1 MSDNLQNRD
10 VRCYLTN
17 AGRAAELKAIENNK
31 AITITHMIIDADV
44 LPDSADPKAVTQI
57 ANPAH
62 SPIPAWV
69 NAKVADGELNVI
81 SDIPADFGGFH
92 INGIG
97 YALADGTIYAYARG
111 MGDYKRQATDG
122 QNDVLRIECE
132 IKTQNSAHITHTY
145 DASKLYVNHFEFN
158 EYKIAHIQ
166 AADPHTQYQRKDH
179 AATESEIDS
188 KTSSTLKHIT
198 LSMLWRALNNAFTG
212 RRINTT
218 GPLKGGRNLAGDV
231 TLSVDR
237 ATTNQ
242 LGVTQLTD
250 ADGSSSNLAASQKLV
265 NWLKTTLTS
274 LINTKHSE
282 AKAYTDTKHGQ
293 AINHAN
299 VKKGEA
305 IAESKNYAD
314 STKFAKS
321 GGDLSGGVHIKK
333 PANQSGEF
341 EISEDNAQRGAGFK
355 YDGAANKAELYTWA
369 SATKEW
375 FLRVAVGTRAVLFAG
390 EIFAN
395 VNKRVYHDDYHP
407 SADNADK
414 LNGKTASGIIGEAKG
429 YTDQKHNEQQQ
440 FFDKKISDIYGGA
453 TPENLNS
460 FLELGKEIQENDSAI
475 MGINRELAKKLSK
488 DQTDTYYQ
496 PKSNKLGRFA
506 SSQWDINGEQDLI
519 CRGKRALVGFSSES
533 VGGLAINYKND
544 FGKITMYGL
553 VDVISELRINNY
565 LTRASHSKGCMVGSY
580 NNVGANEAKT
590 NPIYTIGS
598 SFRPNDTELGN
609 MFGIGYSYSTAE
621 FLKDVKQ
628 AIGSSWGAYFTSDGT
643 VRAFI
648 GSSNGRMWVSDAY
661 YEGALRLDQK
671 YLGIKSK
678 AKSSEDSDKLGGLP
692 SNNYVVQ
699 DSRWREFSR
708 NYVVSYTRHKPLLDF
723 NGTEV
728 GKAGDRTFLVQS
740 FPIATGSVTGAIWIV
755 RVSSSRVITLK
766 KAFSD
771 GATNNLDLFVSN
783 GVVSCRSSH
792 ANDYTYV
799 CRMTELSNDSKIFDY
814 ICDSYSKDE
823 SDLNFAPKAGSVDQD
838 WHARSLI
845 LKSGETDA
853 ASIGTTVSGSSTH
866 VDFNLADDPGGNDS
880 YRWLFRV
887 SGDDERVN
895 MQLYPKYKGLNQA
908 RLNLYGEA
916 YLGDGTKRAYHEGH
930 KPTASDV
937 GAVPAS
943 DMEHVGKCATA
954 NGSNEAAAGSDGYR
968 MAMWQDVQDFF
979 SLFSIN
985 SNKTTLTVKHDG
997 YYKII
1002 MAVPR
1007 RRHASGSSDQ
1017 FGKLLI
1023 NGVQHTKVRADSNNY
1038 DAPEIKVYAYVLLR
1052 KGNTIQ
1058 YSTIGST
1065 LATGGGFMIEY
1076 ARKA

>member
-81 SDIPADFGGFH
+81 SDIPADVGGFH

-97 YALADGTIYAYARG
+97 YGLADGTIYAYARG

-305 IAESKNYAD
+305 ITESKNYAD

-321 GGDLSGGVHIKK
+321 GGDLSGDIHIKK
-333 PANQSGEF
+333 DSETSA
-341 EISEDNAQRGAGFK
+341 EIKLSETHGGAGAAFK
-355 YDGAANKAELYTWA
+355 YDAVGNQAEFYTWNA
-369 SATKEW
+369 SAKEW
-375 FLRVAVGTRAVLFAG
+375 FLRVARATRNALFAG
-390 EIFAN
+390 EIYAN
-395 VNKRVYHDDYHP
+395 SNKRVYHDDYHP

-414 LNGKTASGIIGEAKG
+414 LNGKTASGIIGESKG

-440 FFDKKISDIYGGA
+440 FFDKKISDIYGGV

-488 DQTDTYYQ
+488 DQTDAYYQ
-496 PKSNKLGRFA
+496 PKNDKLGRFVA
-506 SSQWDINGEQDLI
+506 GLWDTNGGQDLF
-519 CRGKRALVGFSSES
+519 CRGKRALVGLSSAS
-533 VGGLAINYKND
+533 AGGLVINHSND
-544 FGKITMYGL
+544 FGKVTIHGVVNVL
-553 VDVISELRINNY
+553 NELRLDDY
-565 LTRASHSKGCMVGSY
+565 LTRTDHSKGFLVGSY
-580 NNVGANEAKT
+580 NSVGMNQGKT

-598 SFRPNDTELGN
+598 NYLPTNTDLGN
-609 MFGIGYSYSTAE
+609 MYGLGYSTLEDAP
-621 FLKDVKQ
+621 FLTEARNSLK
-628 AIGSSWGAYFTSDGT
+628 IGWGTYFAAAGRAT
-643 VRAFI
+643 AFI
-648 GSSNGRMWVSDAY
+648 NASHGRMWVQDSF
-661 YEGALRLDQK
+661 YEGGLRLDQK
-671 YLGIKSK
+671 YLLKDET
-678 AKSSEDSDKLGGLP
+678 AKNSEKISNVSINRLMRQAKQLDENDDSSSIRTLGV
-692 SNNYVVQ
+692 YDVA
-699 DSRWREFSR
+699 
-708 NYVVSYTRHKPLLDF
+708 
-723 NGTEV
+723 NGTE
-728 GKAGDRTFLVQS
+728 G
-740 FPIATGSVTGAIWIV
+740 VTGGAYGYGCLVHFQGADNRSRAFFQLYGSHYGDLMV
-755 RVSSSRVITLK
+755 R
-766 KAFSD
+766 
-771 GATNNLDLFVSN
+771 
-783 GVVSCRSSH
+783 
-792 ANDYTYV
+792 
-799 CRMTELSNDSKIFDY
+799 
-814 ICDSYSKDE
+814 
-823 SDLNFAPKAGSVDQD
+823 
-838 WHARSLI
+838 
-845 LKSGETDA
+845 SG
-853 ASIGTTVSGSSTH
+853 
-866 VDFNLADDPGGNDS
+866 FGNDVKDF
-880 YRWLFRV
+880 FRIYT
-887 SGDDERVN
+887 SRD
-895 MQLYPKYKGLNQA
+895 
-908 RLNLYGEA
+908 
-916 YLGDGTKRAYHEGH
+916 
-930 KPTASDV
+930 KPTAREV

-968 MAMWQDVQDFF
+968 MAMWQDVQDTF

-1002 MAVPR
+1002 MSVPR